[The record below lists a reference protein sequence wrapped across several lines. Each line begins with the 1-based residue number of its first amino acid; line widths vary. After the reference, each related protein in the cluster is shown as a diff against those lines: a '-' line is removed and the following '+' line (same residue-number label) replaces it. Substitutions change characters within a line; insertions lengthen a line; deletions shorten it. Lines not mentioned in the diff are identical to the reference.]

1 MIKIRLHGTA
11 QEIKEATEVINTVF
25 KVLSQSDLYSDRGQ
39 SLYSRCY
46 LEVEIKDIPTLCQN
60 IKDLIDICLPIN
72 EVKYLRIIKNLKE
85 GGIL

>member
-1 MIKIRLHGTA
+1 MNTQEVLKSFGIKPSHIRILVYNYLAATYMHPSA
-11 QEIKEATEVINTVF
+11 DEIFEA
-25 KVLSQSDLYSDRGQ
+25 
-39 SLYSRCY
+39 
-46 LEVEIKDIPTLCQN
+46 LEKDIPTLCQN